1 MTKDRTDPPLRAD
14 ELTTLLG
21 FLNYHR
27 ATLQR
32 KAEGLDHDQ
41 LGRTHPPSTLTLAGL
56 LKHVALNESHWF
68 GYVLHD
74 RPLPEPFA
82 SADWDADIDWE
93 LTTAV
98 QDSPAELHR
107 LMDNAVRT
115 ADAGIAEAYAAGGLD
130 QPSARP
136 SRDTGEPFSLHW
148 ILLHM
153 IEEYARHNGHADLIR
168 ESIDGATGE

>member
-14 ELTTLLG
+14 EFTTLLG
-21 FLNYHR
+21 YLNYHR
-27 ATLQR
+27 DTLR
-32 KAEGLDHDQ
+32 HKTAGLDQDQ

-56 LKHVALNESHWF
+56 LKHVALNEAHWF

-74 RPLPEPFA
+74 RPMPEPFA
-82 SADWDADIDWE
+82 SADWDSDIDWE

-98 QDSPAELHR
+98 QDSPADLRR
-107 LMDNAVRT
+107 LMDDAVRT
-115 ADAGIAEAYAAGGLD
+115 ADANIAEAHATGGLD
-130 QPSARP
+130 HPSARP
-136 SRDTGEPFSLHW
+136 SRDTGEPFSLRW